1 MQTLQ
6 SGKVVKAAELA
17 AELAILRQ
25 RHRIVFTNGCFDL
38 LHPGHVSYLEAAR
51 RLGDLLVVGLNSD
64 ASIRRLK
71 GAKRPILP
79 ETARAR
85 LLAGLAAVDFVVIF
99 DEDTPYE
106 LIRRVEPD
114 ILVKGGDWEPEA
126 IVGRDLV
133 EARGG
138 RVQNLPFV
146 ENFSTSSIISTILER
161 YAS

>member
-79 ETARAR
+79 EIARAR